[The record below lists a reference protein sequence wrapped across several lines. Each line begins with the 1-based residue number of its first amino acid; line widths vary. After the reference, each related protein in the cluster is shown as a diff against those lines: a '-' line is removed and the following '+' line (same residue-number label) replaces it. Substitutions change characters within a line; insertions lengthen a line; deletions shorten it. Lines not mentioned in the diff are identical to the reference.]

1 MEQDILTRIVA
12 SKQQEVA
19 ERSAARPLQEL
30 KAACREAPP
39 TRGFNMAIQR
49 KIGEGQPAVIAECKH
64 ASPSK
69 GVIREHYDPAE
80 VAVMYERAGA
90 CCLSVL
96 TDEEYFGG
104 HATHLAQA
112 RDAVALPVLRK
123 DFMIDPWQIYESRLL
138 GADCILLIAACL
150 DDAQMHDLAF
160 TARTLDLDILVEVHD
175 REELERAH
183 TLRTPLIGIN
193 NRNLRTF
200 ETDIQTTVDMLTD
213 VYPDRTVVT
222 ESGIND
228 ADQVAFLRGREVN
241 AFLVGEAFMASAD
254 PGERLRELFFS

>member
-1 MEQDILTRIVA
+1 MEQDILARIVA

-19 ERSAARPLQEL
+19 TRSARQPLAEL
-30 KAACREAPP
+30 KAACRDAPP
-39 TRGFNMAIQR
+39 TRGFNTAIQR
-49 KIGEGQPAVIAECKH
+49 KIGEGLPAVIAECKH

-69 GVIREHYDPAE
+69 GVIRANYDPAE
-80 VAVMYERAGA
+80 LAAMYERAGA

-96 TDEEYFGG
+96 TDEEFFGG
-104 HATHLAQA
+104 HPDHLAQA
-112 RDAVALPVLRK
+112 RNAVELPVLRK
-123 DFMIDPWQIYESRLL
+123 DFMIDPWQIHESRML

-150 DDAQMHDLAF
+150 SDAQMHDLAF
-160 TARTLDLDILVEVHD
+160 TAGTLGMDVLVEVHD

-183 TLRTPLIGIN
+183 ALRTPLIGIN

-200 ETDIQTTVDMLTD
+200 HTDIQTTVDMLTD

-228 ADQVAFLRGREVN
+228 PEQVAFLRGREVN
-241 AFLVGEAFMASAD
+241 AFLVGEAFMASPD
-254 PGERLRELFFS
+254 PGARLRELFFS